1 MTEKHTSHHDQQP
14 HHEKVVTHE
23 HHQKVHEHLAHEAEK
38 AKRERSAQNIE
49 KIKQLAEAEA
59 KKTEKIQ
66 PHEDNQGESD
76 NGFGMQQHI
85 KLEAFNRLLARTQ
98 QKLSKPARGFS
109 RFTHSPLVDKV
120 SNVSAQTIARP
131 SGILGGSICAFAG
144 SLVVYYFAKNYGFEY
159 NYLFVFLLFIGGYA
173 VGAFLELVIWLFYS
187 RRQRYKT

>member
-1 MTEKHTSHHDQQP
+1 MSEKQPAHHNQRP
-14 HHEKVVTHE
+14 HHEKLVGHE
-23 HHQKVHEHLAHEAEK
+23 HQQRVHEHLAKEAETARRQK
-38 AKRERSAQNIE
+38 SAENIE

-59 KKTEKIQ
+59 KKSEKISA
-66 PHEDNQGESD
+66 HENQKQESD
-76 NGFGMQQHI
+76 SGFGMQQHI

-98 QKLSKPARGFS
+98 QKLSKPVRGFS

-144 SLVVYYFAKNYGFEY
+144 SLIVYYFAKHYGFEY

-173 VGAFLELVIWLFYS
+173 VGAFLELAIWLVYS
-187 RRQRYKT
+187 RRQRYKV